1 MQNDNIKVK
10 WFYTK
15 MSLKYKRAL
24 VHLWSQWELHNKL
37 WHKDIRQCLKFN
49 TSPSETLIAVWQ
61 HKYRY
66 CDDVRLD
73 TDALLDRMD
82 Q

>member
-1 MQNDNIKVK
+1 
-10 WFYTK
+10 
-15 MSLKYKRAL
+15 MSEIQY
-24 VHLWSQWELHNKL
+24 
-37 WHKDIRQCLKFN
+37 I
-49 TSPSETLIAVWQ
+49 PSETLIAVWQ